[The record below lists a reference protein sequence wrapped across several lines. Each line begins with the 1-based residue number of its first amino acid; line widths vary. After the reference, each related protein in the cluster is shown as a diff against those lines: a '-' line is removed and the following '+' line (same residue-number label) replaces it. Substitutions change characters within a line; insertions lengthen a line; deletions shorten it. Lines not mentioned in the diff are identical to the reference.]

1 MSFILDALK
10 KSEQQRQNKNA
21 PPQDVRKRT
30 LSRQDRRQSRWPY
43 WTVAGVLFLTLLC
56 GWWFF
61 NGVDSTRDQ
70 ASVTNQTPV
79 SPSSPDQSE
88 RHQAVVQKP
97 LVRQGPVAEL
107 EAAPVPRDVPLPAV
121 VPVQSSTTGDTF
133 PVEQDEPTEVV
144 PSARIT
150 TNQPVAAKV
159 VPEQAR
165 SEVVIEPTTETMP
178 AKLPLYL
185 DLSRELRDQ
194 MPRLAMSMH
203 YYIDDPARRM
213 VRINDLMLHE
223 GDWISNDLQ
232 VMEISPTGATLDYL
246 GKLFEMRSGS
256 R

>member
-30 LSRQDRRQSRWPY
+30 LSRQDRQQSRWPY
-43 WTVAGVLFLTLLC
+43 WTVAGVLSLVLFC

-61 NGVDSTRDQ
+61 SGVDSTREQ
-70 ASVTNQTPV
+70 ASVANQASV
-79 SPSSPDQSE
+79 SPTSPGQSE
-88 RHQAVVQKP
+88 SHEAIVQKP
-97 LVRQGPVAEL
+97 LVAQGPVAEL
-107 EAAPVPRDVPLPAV
+107 EAAPVPRDVPMPAST
-121 VPVQSSTTGDTF
+121 PDQSSTTGDTL
-133 PVEQDEPTEVV
+133 PVVQDEPTGVV
-144 PSARIT
+144 PSARVAT
-150 TNQPVAAKV
+150 KPLAAKV
-159 VPEQAR
+159 VPAQAR
-165 SEVVIEPTTETMP
+165 PEVVVEPSTETMP

-185 DLSRELRDQ
+185 DLTRELRDQ

-232 VMEISPTGATLDYL
+232 VVEISPTGATLDYL